1 MRNIKPRCP
10 DTRTRLLTIASKLF
24 AEKGFQETTIADIC
38 KLAEANIAS
47 VNYHFRDKENLYLEA
62 WRYAF
67 QLDLAA
73 HPADGGVADNA
84 PAELRL
90 AGRIRSLM
98 GRIDDDNSH
107 FFAIINKEM
116 AQPTQLLPEILA
128 KEINPQRQAMMA
140 IIKELLGSAASEQN
154 VHYSHASIIGQC
166 FHFARMKHML
176 GNRHLPFELPHELDA
191 TAYTE
196 HVIRFSL
203 AGIFALR
210 QPLSE
215 DGGI

>member
-1 MRNIKPRCP
+1 MNIKPERP
-10 DTRTRLLTIASKLF
+10 DTRTRLLTTSSRLF

-38 KLAEANIAS
+38 KQAEANIAS

-73 HPADGGVADNA
+73 HPADGGVLDNA
-84 PAELRL
+84 PAEQRL

-98 GRIDDDNSH
+98 SRIDDDNSH

-116 AQPTQLLPEILA
+116 AQPTQLLSEILA
-128 KEINPQRQAMMA
+128 KEINPQRLAMMT

-154 VHYSHASIIGQC
+154 LQYSHASIIGQC
-166 FHFARMKHML
+166 FHYARMKHIL
-176 GNRHLPFELPHELDA
+176 AKSAIPFGLLHQLDA
-191 TAYTE
+191 VAYTD

-203 AGIFALR
+203 AGIAALR
-210 QPLSE
+210 QAIAG
-215 DGGI
+215 DGEV